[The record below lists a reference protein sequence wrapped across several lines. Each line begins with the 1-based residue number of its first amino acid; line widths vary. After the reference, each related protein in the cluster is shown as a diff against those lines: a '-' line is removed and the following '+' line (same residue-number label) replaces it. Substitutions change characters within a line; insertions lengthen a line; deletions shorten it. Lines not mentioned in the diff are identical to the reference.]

1 MGGAA
6 EVVARIERSGLVAIV
21 RLDTGAPLVEV
32 AEALA
37 AGGIDA
43 IEFTVTTPGALRAVE
58 DTTGR
63 LGSRALVGV
72 GTVLDTETA
81 RAALQAGASFIV
93 TPTLSVDVIGMC
105 RRYGVPIFPGAMTPT
120 EILTAWQAG
129 ADIVKVFPA
138 SALGP
143 DYLRQVRAP
152 LPQVKLMPTGGLSA
166 QNVAEYV
173 RAGAAAVGVG
183 GRLVDLQAVADRRF
197 DLLTQRAHELVQAVR
212 LGRKAA

>member
-32 AEALA
+32 AEAIA

-63 LGSRALVGV
+63 LGSRAFVGV
-72 GTVLDTETA
+72 ETVLDTETA
-81 RAALQAGASFIV
+81 RAALQ
-93 TPTLSVDVIGMC
+93 
-105 RRYGVPIFPGAMTPT
+105 
-120 EILTAWQAG
+120 
-129 ADIVKVFPA
+129 
-138 SALGP
+138 
-143 DYLRQVRAP
+143 
-152 LPQVKLMPTGGLSA
+152 
-166 QNVAEYV
+166 
-173 RAGAAAVGVG
+173 AGAAAVGVG
-183 GRLVDLQAVADRRF
+183 GRLVDLQAVTDRRF
-197 DLLTQRAHELVQAVR
+197 DLLTQRAHELMQAVR

>member
-1 MGGAA
+1 MGGAV

-21 RLDTGAPLVEV
+21 RLDSGAPLVEV

-93 TPTLSVDVIGMC
+93 TPTLVVDVIGMC

-183 GRLVDLQAVADRRF
+183 GRLVDRQAVADRRF

-212 LGRKAA
+212 LGRKAT